1 MEVEMARDLAI
12 ITKVQK
18 IEPIPKYDRV
28 VKATIE
34 NYPVIV
40 QKDQFK
46 EGDLC
51 VYIFYD
57 TLLPIKPEFEFLR
70 KSSYSKLYDGF
81 RIRNMKMCG
90 MYSSGIAFNLD
101 ILPEDFVIKEGADV
115 SEVLGIRKYDPEE
128 LQGKQQ
134 GQNKHKNPIMLFFM
148 QFKWFRKLYAKIRGK
163 KIRQY
168 PETVQ
173 KSDETNIEKLF
184 NAYKE
189 QRPDER
195 FYVTEKCEGSAG
207 AWMLHGKRRKY
218 LVFSHN
224 VIRDSKDNNLWARV
238 GKIYMLEKI
247 LRSEKRNLCIQ
258 GEVCGPDIQKNIYG
272 LKMPMLFVYKVTDV
286 DTGEAFNFNELQQFC
301 FKHDLV
307 MVPLVGTG
315 VTLPDTL
322 DEVLKDC
329 EGTSVFANVPREGLV
344 WRSMTDQ
351 SIGFKAKSRSYQLWF
366 AGNKETL

>member
-1 MEVEMARDLAI
+1 MQDLAI

-18 IEPIPKYDRV
+18 IESIPKYDRV

-51 VYIFYD
+51 VYIRED
-57 TLLPIKPEFEFLR
+57 TLLPVKPEFEFLR
-70 KSSYSKLYDGF
+70 KNSYSKLYDGF

-101 ILPEDFVIKEGADV
+101 ILPEDFVVKEGADV
-115 SEVLGIRKYDPEE
+115 SDVLGIRKYDPEE

-134 GQNKHKNPIMLFFM
+134 VQNKHKNPIVLFFM
-148 QFKWFRKLYAKIRGK
+148 KFKWFRKLYAKIRGK

-195 FYVTEKCEGSAG
+195 FYVTCKVEGSAG
-207 AWMLHGKRRKY
+207 AWMLYGKRRKY

-224 VIRDSKDNNLWARV
+224 VIRSSKDNNTWARV
-238 GKIYMLEKI
+238 GRMYNIEKI

-272 LKMPMLFVYKVTDV
+272 FNDLKLFVYKVTDV
-286 DTGEAFNFNELQQFC
+286 DTGEAFNYQ
-301 FKHDLV
+301 DLV
-307 MVPLVGTG
+307 TFCNKHGLEMVPVIYENRL
-315 VTLPDTL
+315 LLDTL
-322 DEVLKDC
+322 DDMLKDC
-329 EGTSVFANVPREGLV
+329 EGTSVLADVPREGLV

-351 SIGFKAKSRSYQLWF
+351 RIGFKCKSRSYQLWF

>member
-1 MEVEMARDLAI
+1 MARELAI
-12 ITKVQK
+12 VTRVQK
-18 IEPIPKYDRV
+18 IEPIPNYDRV

-51 VYIFYD
+51 VYIGYD

-70 KSSYSKLYDGF
+70 KNSYSKLYNGF

-90 MYSSGIAFNLD
+90 MYSSGIAFNLS
-101 ILPEDFVIKEGADV
+101 ILPEGFQPNEGDDV
-115 SEVLGIRKYDPEE
+115 TDLLGVQKYDPEE
-128 LQGKQQ
+128 LQGVVQV
-134 GQNKHKNPIMLFFM
+134 QNKHKNPILLFLMRFR
-148 QFKWFRKLYAKIRGK
+148 WFRKLYAKVVGK
-163 KIRQY
+163 NVKQY

-184 NAYKE
+184 NAYKA
-189 QRPDER
+189 QRPGEE
-195 FYVTEKCEGSAG
+195 FYATEKMEGSAG
-207 AWMLHGKRRKY
+207 AWMLYGKRRKY

-224 VIRDSKDNNLWARV
+224 TIRSSKDNNTWAKV
-238 GKIYMLEKI
+238 GRMYNLEKI

-258 GEVCGPDIQKNIYG
+258 GEVCGPSIQKNIYG
-272 LKMPMLFVYKVTDV
+272 FNDLRLFVYKVTDV
-286 DTGEAFNFNELQQFC
+286 DTGKALNFDELVEFSV
-301 FKHDLV
+301 KHDLD
-307 MVPLVGTG
+307 MVPLIRVNAK
-315 VTLPDTL
+315 LPDTL

-329 EGTSVFANVPREGLV
+329 EGTSMLADVPREGVV

-351 SIGFKAKSRSYQLWF
+351 RIGFKAKSRNYQLWF
-366 AGNKETL
+366 VGNKETL